1 MIRILEIG
9 LIAYAILV
17 TVGSMQ
23 AGTVAVIF
31 FLLSLLYLIGG
42 FWLFNPEEKK
52 RIGIPVVGGLVFS
65 VAVFSLPYHIHLN
78 HLQVYDYLP
87 LGNLIF
93 LCFISLYFFWKGK
106 SEVFYKANRGLF
118 TRSLIIALV
127 SSFFAYMPADFP
139 PYNSAVLFV
148 NDMVRTHSKQKMYY
162 YEAKFE
168 EAKERKNWEEAL
180 NFARKSSYGAKA
192 MMAYPKLKERDSL
205 RKMDSAMLAIKRDSV
220 NFPITIKRLHKI
232 VSQKQVNKIFDSYIN
247 LYEAHKHR
255 AKELENQWSLESSL
269 KHFQKAY
276 HNLKIFDLKG
286 NKYWQVK
293 KAKLLGNIG
302 DIHKKLNNSLK
313 ADSFYNSGIN
323 LCKKYKAYGKKIL
336 ANLNSKRAILLADK
350 GFYDISLKYLEKSI
364 KYYKQLGNTETLS
377 SSSFFELNLLLAKS
391 YLKVEKFSK
400 AITLIKEIYHM
411 PSRNKQEFCVLNDYY
426 GVALFRQNSFSKA
439 DSFLS
444 TALQCHKSNSFTGD
458 ESSLLLG
465 SLGILSKLKITV
477 AEFGSAR
484 KLIDKGLN
492 ISKNL
497 INRKK
502 PVFAEFLAT
511 SARLKYRTGHYKS
524 AEERFKDALNK
535 HLSFEQSG
543 VNMPFVSVLLADL
556 ADLYTTMGNLKKAR
570 FYADSSLSMGK
581 RIEQIGSVGGNRI
594 INTSAYIYYIEGRMD
609 LADSLYDRSINLVK
623 TYNLNLSQTKANALN
638 GLALVKMETGQYQ
651 NADSLFKLALRLNK
665 QLFNKGHP
673 NTAKVM
679 TNFAALKVKQGKLT
693 YAKSLLKK
701 SKSISHNFYKNDHI
715 VFADIHLVAG
725 DLALKKDDLKTAESH
740 YQKALKIYLKNFD
753 KKHYRVKEVK
763 ARLTNIDF
771 EKT

>member
-17 TVGSMQ
+17 TIGSIQ
-23 AGTVAVIF
+23 AGTEAFIF

-87 LGNLIF
+87 AANLVF
-93 LCFISLYFFWKGK
+93 LPFIGVHCFLKGRL
-106 SEVFYKANRGLF
+106 EPFYKFNRGLF
-118 TRSLIIALV
+118 IRSFIIALV
-127 SSFFAYMPADFP
+127 TGFFAYLPADFP
-139 PYNSAVLFV
+139 LFNKTVLFL
-148 NDMVRTHSKQKMYY
+148 NDKVANHAKQKMYY

-168 EAKERKNWEEAL
+168 EAKESNNWKEAL
-180 NFARKSSYGAKA
+180 IYAKKSSYGAKA
-192 MMAYPKLKERDSL
+192 MMAYPKLKEQDSL
-205 RKMDSAMLAIKRDSV
+205 RKMDRALLAIKRDSV
-220 NFPITIKRLHKI
+220 SFPVTIKRLHKL
-232 VSQKQVNKIFDSYIN
+232 VPQKQVNKIFDSYIQ
-247 LYEAHKHR
+247 LYKVYNQR
-255 AKELENQWSLESSL
+255 AKELENNYSLESSL
-269 KHFQKAY
+269 KYSQKAY

-302 DIHKKLNNSLK
+302 DIHKKLKNSLK
-313 ADSFYNSGIN
+313 ADSLYNSGIN
-323 LCKKYKAYGKKIL
+323 LCKKHKAYGKKIL

-426 GVALFRQNSFSKA
+426 GIALFRQNRFSKA

-444 TALQCHKSNSFTGD
+444 TAIQCHKSDSFTGKA
-458 ESSLLLG
+458 SSSVLG
-465 SLGILSKLKITV
+465 SLINLSKSKITV
-477 AEFGSAR
+477 AEFDSAR

-492 ISKNL
+492 ISKKL

-502 PVFAEFLAT
+502 PVLAEFLAT
-511 SARLKYRTGHYKS
+511 SARLNYRTGHYKS
-524 AEERFKDALNK
+524 AEKQFKEALDK
-535 HLSFEQSG
+535 HLSFEQAD
-543 VNMPFVSVLLADL
+543 VNKPLVPVLLADF
-556 ADLYTTMGNLKKAR
+556 ADFHTRMRNFKKAR

-581 RIEQIGSVGGNRI
+581 RIEQISSVGGNRI
-594 INTSAYIYYIEGRMD
+594 INTSAYNYYIQGRMD
-609 LADSLYDRSINLVK
+609 LADSLYHKSINLVK
-623 TYNLNLSQTKANALN
+623 TYDLTLSQTKANALN
-638 GLALVKMETGQYQ
+638 GLALVQMERGKYQ

-665 QLFNKGHP
+665 QLFNKEHP

-679 TNFAALKVKQGKLT
+679 TNFSALKVKQGKLA
-693 YAKSLLKK
+693 YAKSLLEK
-701 SKSISHNFYKNDHI
+701 SKSISHTFYKNDHI
-715 VFADIHLVAG
+715 VFADIHVVAG
-725 DLALKKDDLKTAESH
+725 DLALKRDKLKTAESH

-763 ARLTNIDF
+763 ARLTNIEF